1 MIIKAYMQ
9 AQLFTFLTLY
19 PIQSQKTL
27 YDTVLYTLLTWLF
40 SVSAPSRSSAEDCA
54 KTAAV
59 VEDSIMEHLKLSYV
73 FKHGNREPAF
83 LYNLILARHG
93 LETSKAAKTYL
104 WKLQRE
110 KWGLH
115 YRFSLTRTQA
125 NSKVCAGTSSNALC
139 TGAVVL

>member
-40 SVSAPSRSSAEDCA
+40 SVSAPSSSSAEDCA

-59 VEDSIMEHLKLSYV
+59 VEDSIN
-73 FKHGNREPAF
+73 GTP
-83 LYNLILARHG
+83 
-93 LETSKAAKTYL
+93 KTFI
-104 WKLQRE
+104 
-110 KWGLH
+110 
-115 YRFSLTRTQA
+115 RF
-125 NSKVCAGTSSNALC
+125 
-139 TGAVVL
+139 